1 MTATQREE
9 TISPAPADQDRPVHL
24 IGLPAPLPPRP
35 STRRLSFASK
45 IILEKV
51 LLGITIFG
59 ASHLIE
65 YLGVK
70 SLAFA
75 CLLELGVMIAISVI
89 FGIALLAYIA
99 NFRRISLLSRSAIEI
114 SQGNLSKPIPF
125 EISKGRFGNDEID
138 DLAMAITQMQNNL
151 RELIKH
157 VQLTVQSVSRNADEL
172 QQSAEEVNNA
182 TDGLSATMRQL
193 NQGAADQSQVVN
205 HASTVV
211 HDMALSMQRAAV
223 SATKAASAVENTS
236 ETAKISGSTATLAG
250 EKIKKTFVHIEE
262 ASQSV
267 FLLDEKIQKITEI
280 VDTIAYLTQQANLL
294 ALNATIE
301 AARSGESGRGFAI
314 VAEEIHKLADNCG
327 RSTEQITRLSRE
339 ITSQAQSVSVL
350 MKEGI
355 DDLGGGRED
364 INTIVGALCTIAATA
379 EEAEGRI
386 TSISELTKKQ
396 SDGSTQ
402 MVHAIEDIS
411 NITQINLDSTA
422 TLHTIIG
429 EQNQAVARL
438 NGAVQEMTNL
448 TIELQVL
455 LKRFRL

>member
-9 TISPAPADQDRPVHL
+9 TLPPATADQDRPIHL
-24 IGLPAPLPPRP
+24 IGLPAPISPKRPP
-35 STRRLSFASK
+35 RRLSFASK
-45 IILEKV
+45 ILFEKV
-51 LLGITIFG
+51 LLGITIF
-59 ASHLIE
+59 ALSRLFDHLDLHSFVFE
-65 YLGVK
+65 CV
-70 SLAFA
+70 
-75 CLLELGVMIAISVI
+75 LELGLMIFVSVI
-89 FGIALLAYIA
+89 FGIAMLAFIA
-99 NFRRISLLSRSAIEI
+99 DFRRITQLSRTTIEI
-114 SQGNLSKPIPF
+114 SQGDLTRPMPF
-125 EISKGRFGNDEID
+125 ETTKGRFGSDEID
-138 DLAMAITQMQNNL
+138 DLAQAIAQMQSNL
-151 RELIKH
+151 RELIRH
-157 VQLTVQSVSRNADEL
+157 VQMTVQSVSRNADEL
-172 QQSAEEVNNA
+172 QQSAEEVNSA
-182 TDGLSATMRQL
+182 SDGLTSTMHQL
-193 NQGAADQSQVVN
+193 NQGAADQTQVVN
-205 HASTVV
+205 HASSVV
-211 HDMALSMQRAAV
+211 HDMALSMQRAAI

-280 VDTIAYLTQQANLL
+280 VDTVAYLTQQANLL

-411 NITQINLDSTA
+411 NITQSNLDSTA
-422 TLHTIIG
+422 TLHSIIG